1 MASLESGDVHHFQ
14 MLQLNSIT
22 PPPPPPPQHHQHH
35 AASSSSEASG
45 RPLERCT
52 SCGSIKRRSPS
63 SIPSLQ
69 EPSPKRAAL
78 HHSDAPAGNAVGSS
92 NPKQAVLGRSVSDI
106 TSYMGTQEINPQSE
120 EISKN
125 NSLPPLPPILERS
138 ISDPNL
144 SNYQP
149 VEDPIPSKPPAAR
162 TLFPP
167 PGSEQES
174 SHSRKLSRI
183 QEKMQKFCQWV
194 EKVASEE
201 DMNEDNC
208 SLADDNKSPKEMSE
222 NEPETARPAQEA
234 IWVEEKGENL
244 MIHFKCPCSRGYEVF
259 ISGKK
264 CYYRLI

>member
-22 PPPPPPPQHHQHH
+22 PPPPPQHHQHH

-106 TSYMGTQEINPQSE
+106 TSYMGTQETEEINPQSE

-174 SHSRKLSRI
+174 SHSRVCPDFRI
-183 QEKMQKFCQWV
+183 GF
-194 EKVASEE
+194 
-201 DMNEDNC
+201 
-208 SLADDNKSPKEMSE
+208 
-222 NEPETARPAQEA
+222 
-234 IWVEEKGENL
+234 NL
-244 MIHFKCPCSRGYEVF
+244 C
-259 ISGKK
+259 
-264 CYYRLI
+264 